1 MKKLLTQILTTII
14 LFSIGFPQDFSAT
27 LNAVGG
33 DGTDTTSANYDLTF
47 GFNPD
52 ATDGYDEGIDSY
64 APPPPPPPAF
74 DAALSWG
81 GGRYYTQILAG
92 DGDLSEHVYDI
103 ALAYGTDNLITVTWD
118 STGFSDMMTS
128 CVLQDAFGGAFVNI
142 DMITGVETTNPA
154 YASWDGS
161 VLSLFNPA
169 VNTLKLKVTPTD
181 YVVSIGHETMIPG
194 LFALHQNY
202 PNPFNPITT
211 FHYDLP
217 EQATVNIIIYDM
229 LGRKIAQL
237 VSARQETGYRSVQ
250 WDATDMYGKSV
261 SAGIYLYQIQAGGFV
276 QTRKMVLL
284 K

>member
-1 MKKLLTQILTTII
+1 LIKKAIVPFISLLFLSYLSAQ
-14 LFSIGFPQDFSAT
+14 GFQFAQTVTVDGGQGNSYDLIFGFSA
-27 LNAVGG
+27 
-33 DGTDTTSANYDLTF
+33 
-47 GFNPD
+47 D
-52 ATDGYDEGIDSY
+52 ATDGFDDGTDILAPP
-64 APPPPPPPAF
+64 APPPTAF
-74 DAALSWG
+74 DATLSWG
-81 GGRYYTQILAG
+81 GDRYYTQILAG
-92 DGDLSEHVYDI
+92 DGDLNEHVYDI
-103 ALAYGTDNLITVTWD
+103 ALAYGEDNLITVTWD
-118 STGFSDMMTS
+118 STGFSDMMTF
-128 CVLQDAFGGAFVNI
+128 CVLQDAFDGAFVNI
-142 DMITGVETTNPA
+142 DMITGVWTTNPA

-211 FHYDLP
+211 FRYDLP
-217 EQATVNIIIYDM
+217 EQATVNINIYDM

-237 VSARQETGYRSVQ
+237 VSARQEAGNRSVL
-250 WDATDMYGKSV
+250 WDATDMNGKSV
-261 SAGIYLYQIQAGGFV
+261 SAGIYLYQIQAGEFV

>member
-1 MKKLLTQILTTII
+1 MLKTSRILNV
-14 LFSIGFPQDFSAT
+14 LFSAIFLSSMGFAQEFSAT
-27 LNAVGG
+27 LTTAGG
-33 DGTDTTSANYDLTF
+33 SSEYGLTF
-47 GFNPD
+47 GFNPS
-52 ATDGYDEGIDSY
+52 ATDGYDSDYDQY
-64 APPPPPPPAF
+64 APPAPPPPAF

-81 GGRYYTQILAG
+81 GDRYYTQILAE
-92 DGDLSEHVYDI
+92 DGDLNEHVYDI
-103 ALAYGTDNLITVTWD
+103 ALAYGEDNLITVTWD

-128 CVLQDAFGGAFVNI
+128 CVLQDAFGGTIVNI
-142 DMITGVETTNPA
+142 DMITGVGTTNPA
-154 YASWDGS
+154 FASWDGS

-211 FHYDLP
+211 FRYDLP
-217 EQATVNIIIYDM
+217 EQAIVNINIYDM

-237 VSARQETGYRSVQ
+237 VSARQEAGNRSVL
-250 WDATDMYGKSV
+250 WDATDMNGKSV
-261 SAGIYLYQIQAGGFV
+261 SAGIYLYQIQAGEFV